1 MTKIIKN
8 NIFYF
13 LIIFYL
19 LIDYK
24 FFENFYKI
32 LFNNYEKRLTN
43 LYGYCEKESYG
54 FVKKNFNR
62 DLSKTDFKLINK
74 NKNFPSIRGLFY
86 DFSENTYKNEYIFLL
101 NESDHEKIKIKYKNF
116 KIIKQEG
123 NCFLLK
129 KYE

>member
-1 MTKIIKN
+1 MTRIIKN

-32 LFNNYEKRLTN
+32 LSNNYEKRLTN
-43 LYGYCEKESYG
+43 LYGYCERESYG
-54 FVKKNFNR
+54 FVKKNFNK
-62 DLSKTDFKLINK
+62 DISKTNFKLINK

-101 NESDHEKIKIKYKNF
+101 NETDKEKIKLKYKNF
-116 KIIKQEG
+116 KIVKQEG

>member
-1 MTKIIKN
+1 MKKIIKN

-19 LIDYK
+19 LIDFK
-24 FFENFYKI
+24 FFENSYK
-32 LFNNYEKRLTN
+32 LLTKNYEKRLIN
-43 LYGYCEKESYG
+43 LYGYCEKEGYG
-54 FVKKNFNR
+54 FVKKNFTK
-62 DLSKTDFKLINK
+62 DISKTDFKLINK

-86 DFSENTYKNEYIFLL
+86 DFSENNFKNEYIFLL
-101 NESDHEKIKIKYKNF
+101 NETDKEKIKTKHKNF
-116 KIIKQEG
+116 KIINQEG